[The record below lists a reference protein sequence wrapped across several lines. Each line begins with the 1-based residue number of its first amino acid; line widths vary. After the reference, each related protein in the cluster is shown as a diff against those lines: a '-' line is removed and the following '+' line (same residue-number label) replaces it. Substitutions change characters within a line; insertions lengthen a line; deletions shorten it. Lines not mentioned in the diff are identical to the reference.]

1 MADGISAYNVAPPVA
16 QQSTT
21 PDPGLAPTP
30 FVLPANYTSNIPPP
44 QLTGPSLPPQINYTP
59 TQAPA
64 SDNPL
69 TNLPEAS
76 HPPPFMQVLKH
87 AEDAN
92 GRQLTPEEF
101 DKLSTDYKTNFA
113 VPALNAQFKGKK
125 ANVDAE
131 TAAFDNQ
138 IQHLRDQ
145 RYAATDEK
153 SKSPVSDFLKSA
165 GQEGF
170 AATVPGTA
178 AFFSRILGGLTSGE
192 GLAPN
197 KVSDFF
203 NHQGSP
209 ESGLPPAVAAAGNP
223 GDAGKAFAQI
233 ILGNNYGN
241 PGFNDLRQK
250 LEAQGAQQYSGNVP
264 SAGQYEAQLGD
275 AARKRSELG
284 STAGDIASLLTVFLG
299 NEAAATKLARLPEL
313 AANASKLAKTA
324 RLLPAAAATATRTAS
339 DTAASN
345 VDRGDD
351 LSKVLPQF
359 AADQT
364 LGTAFNLLPA
374 NAPGNLLVRALTG
387 GGIGAAQQATQS
399 TVDQAINPNN
409 QAPTGKDYATSAGFA
424 AALAAILGG
433 RGGNKL
439 KKTPAPAEGETPTP
453 GAPSAAAP
461 EAPQPTPGT
470 GQGATA
476 PAAPVDYNASLAA
489 GAPDKGIETTALVK
503 LQATVLENANAQ
515 AKKYKTEI
523 SNATTPEKVVTGAQ
537 ALAPRLTGKSWD
549 TLSAEQRDQTVE
561 TVAAWIAK
569 KTKVPAEDVD
579 THLQSLR
586 TPTPVDTSA
595 APSAGVTEQP
605 LPADITGQ
613 QVPDTVAQAAP
624 APTPDITGQTHT
636 PGYQPKAQYDD
647 LWNRVNSGAKDL
659 TPAESI
665 LQQAVQ
671 SGKVT
676 TREQFDNVLEQ
687 AKTKSGAKKTNALR
701 AKPAEEPAA
710 PATPPISNPEANH
723 EAVSRTVADALAD
736 NSTPE
741 DTRNKLKAKAKELT
755 EGQYNQAYLKAIANR
770 DSAPSDAGEAQIRKD
785 PSFNAAA
792 DAVRQ
797 GKINTPAD
805 LGKFLKENKGTSTV
819 GDGLAGNELKQVGA
833 LLANKSTKS
842 DIVAARKAVR
852 TTVLEPLVKLGE
864 DPAAINK
871 MTVGEA
877 TAHLQKLANTFT
889 SDTAREAVTP
899 KKTLKKAD
907 VKPVDDPDKPTP
919 PPKKTLK
926 KTNVKPVEEPVVAKK
941 GLKGETKGPKSEAPA
956 DTAGASTPLEAKIHE
971 RLGDV
976 LPQHTIDELHDAVSE
991 AQVGDKGNL
1000 TDLIT
1005 GLRSS
1010 GDIGNAEAKW
1020 LRELANEK
1028 VQYDLTENNASGE
1041 SSASLEAQHRLA
1053 DEKSAGQTRAIIRRD
1068 GSVEPLHGV
1077 DAVDT
1082 HARQGEVIAQRGIGK
1097 DEWTVLSHG
1106 NDLSKYAVE
1115 GRINRYRED
1124 LNDVHTEVRKG
1135 PQDEAPERSG
1145 EHTLSLEDFDDLQ
1158 HDRTDRDKGT
1168 PRESDRVT
1176 TIQTSRRIDKVI
1188 RKIQAGADIHET
1200 GAELQKLADELDN
1213 KRTQQKFKEAFRDR
1227 RRGPEWVKAQLQRM
1241 VADYPEDSSHYKAGK
1256 FALWLLDKSPRM
1268 ADDLAFSL
1276 REKIPGDSAGY
1287 FNPLSRLIGINST
1300 GTNPTTAVHEI
1311 LHASERL
1318 MPAELQDKVR
1328 GEYIGRLQNKLKQQI
1343 KAGNRWA
1350 QLYVQTAIKDFAS
1363 PSKYNH
1369 DVMMNILKEHSKDV
1383 PVNEYYKYFNP
1394 SEYWAVEGTDILN
1407 RKYEAN
1413 SWIAK
1418 AKDWVDSFIQQ
1429 VKNLFGFDNNAKIRE
1444 ALDRVTDANGLPPAA
1459 YSGQLAEKV
1468 NVQRDISPVQEGENP
1483 TDEQL
1488 GYESA
1493 KDADVDPNMVKE
1505 APKKQQ
1511 GTDLGKV
1518 NTAQHFVE
1526 QSMKADYGLEKA
1538 MQALRRK
1545 GVNIKEEHNVE
1556 DAAYRKNGLVSEY
1569 NSKDFDET
1577 FNPVSDWVY
1586 ANKDKYAKN
1595 TQEFT
1600 DRLNKFYQNT
1610 HFLERVHTDW
1620 VLESPLSGTAGYDRA
1635 DILEQVSKGEI
1646 DPVKANKQLEEL
1658 ASKNSEY
1665 TPEEWAKQNNVP
1677 IDTMN
1682 KELGSLDKLG
1692 INKKSMDP
1700 LNKLMDRARERTT
1713 QRLTEAGLVD
1723 KDDPWTKL
1731 YGWDW
1736 YVPLKGSAY
1745 GGGPDNNFDLI
1756 PSKRIALG
1764 RLNQQMNVMD
1774 GRSSFAERPFSRL
1787 FVDMARAGERQ
1798 ANSQLLDKV
1807 YNLAV
1812 DHGDKIGA
1820 KIETFTGRP
1829 KDGYKNT
1836 RTGEEVERLKA
1847 PASGVIVN
1855 DGDTHYVITLPK
1867 DSQLVRGLVQMN
1879 NVERPNALEKQ
1890 ISKGTNVLARLYT
1903 TIHPAWQTFSG
1914 FIRDLTYIPITL
1926 GASKYTNP
1934 FEAIPLWAKYS
1945 GNVLQAYKALPT
1957 LVPHLLGQSNKLR
1970 QMGAADPNSW
1980 AGWTRRY
1987 EEAGGAN
1994 QFTKGFDVAG
2004 TENLLKGKLKD
2015 IDGVLDAGKWTW
2027 NKALE
2032 YSGNYANFL
2041 EGIGRVAMFKT
2052 LVETG
2057 HTETDAAVQVRKLL
2071 DYSQSGIKG
2080 RRINS
2085 WLAFFRVGMTGADA
2099 MRRAFTKPTGGL
2111 DYKKMAAWQ
2120 GFMGALGSVGYMAA
2134 SAMLGQDEDGKDV
2147 ISKIDPSQLT
2157 QKILFPLGGKVAGVN
2172 LGLGLPQVLMAPG
2185 ILAAAVAAG
2194 HLKTEDAVKAYA
2206 DTLARNGPITPAGT
2220 KGHTPTDLA
2229 ASYALGFTPTLI
2241 RPLVDIERNTTTFN
2255 SSIHNDTDGKK
2266 YASDSGRA
2274 GTPQE
2279 FKDMAEWLHDA
2290 TDGKIDYHPEDIRY
2304 MIQSYG
2310 GQWATDF
2317 TKLALSNPDQSAGAP
2332 EEPNRLAGKLFV
2344 DTSHYMQNEMYD
2356 TLGQLQ
2362 DSKRR
2367 YASLVTRATE
2377 DGASPAQ
2384 AKSQADAAVAKD
2396 PQFKAELQAFSTL
2409 DKARTAYTAQIN
2421 ALRSNKLISDTR
2433 KQLVRKQLDS
2443 QMRIQIEKAQN
2454 SIPTD

>member
-16 QQSTT
+16 PPVLPS
-21 PDPGLAPTP
+21 DPTLAQPQFTA
-30 FVLPANYTSNIPPP
+30 PANYVPGNIPP
-44 QLTGPSLPPQINYTP
+44 QLTGPSLPAPINYTP
-59 TQAPA
+59 QVQTP
-64 SDNPL
+64 DTNPV
-69 TNLPEAS
+69 TNIPEAA
-76 HPPPFMQVLKH
+76 HPPPFMEVLKH
-87 AEDAN
+87 AEQAN
-92 GRQLTPEEF
+92 GRQLSPEEF

-113 VPALNAQFKGKK
+113 LPALNAQFKGKK

-131 TAAFDNQ
+131 SAAFDNQ

-153 SKSPVSDFLKSA
+153 SKSPVTDFLKSA
-165 GQEGF
+165 GQQFFGQ
-170 AATVPGTA
+170 TVPGTVA
-178 AFFSRILGGLTSGE
+178 YGSRILAGLTSAE
-192 GLAPN
+192 GYAPN
-197 KVSDFF
+197 AVSDFF
-203 NHQGSP
+203 NAQSAPSNGQPQSIQN
-209 ESGLPPAVAAAGNP
+209 AGNAQ
-223 GDAGKAFAQI
+223 DAGTAFAKQVMG
-233 ILGNNYGN
+233 GNYNN
-241 PGFNDLRQK
+241 PGFASLRQQ
-250 LEAQGAQQYSGNVP
+250 LELQGAQKYQSQTP
-264 SAGQYEAQLGD
+264 SAGIYAQQLED

-284 STAGDIASLLTVFLG
+284 ATTGDIASLLSVFLG
-299 NEAAATKLARLPEL
+299 NEAGASKLARLPEL
-313 AANASKLAKTA
+313 AENASQLAKLG
-324 RLLPAAAATATRTAS
+324 RLAPAAVLTANRTATDTAS
-339 DTAASN
+339 SN
-345 VDRGDD
+345 VNRGDD
-351 LSKVLPQF
+351 LSKVLPQLG
-359 AADQT
+359 ADQA
-364 LGTAFNLLPA
+364 LQSVFNLLPA
-374 NAPGNLLVRALTG
+374 NAPGGIVTRALTG
-387 GGIGAAQQATQS
+387 AGIGAAQQATQS
-399 TVDQAINPNN
+399 TVDQALNPNN
-409 QAPTGKDYATSAGFA
+409 TAPTAQDYLTSGGFA
-424 AALAAILGG
+424 AALAAVLGG
-433 RGGNKL
+433 RGNKL
-439 KKTPAPAEGETPTP
+439 KKAPAPAEGEAPTP
-453 GAPSAAAP
+453 GAPPAAAP
-461 EAPQPTPGT
+461 EATEPTPGT
-470 GQGATA
+470 GPGAA
-476 PAAPVDYNASLAA
+476 QAAPVDYNATLAA
-489 GAPDKGIETTALVK
+489 GAPEKGIETTALVK
-503 LQATVLENANAQ
+503 LQSTVLENANAQ

-523 SNATTPEKVVTGAQ
+523 SNANTPEKVVTGAT
-537 ALAPRLTGKSWD
+537 ALAPRLTGKAWD
-549 TLSAEQRDQTVE
+549 TLNPEQRDQTVE
-561 TVAAWIAK
+561 TVAAWLAK

-586 TPTPVDTSA
+586 APTTDTTA
-595 APSAGVTEQP
+595 VPNTGVTEQP

-613 QVPDTVAQAAP
+613 QVPDTVAQTASAQ
-624 APTPDITGQTHT
+624 ATDHT
-636 PGYQPKAQYDD
+636 PGYQPNSQYDSVWSRISSD
-647 LWNRVNSGAKDL
+647 AKDL
-659 TPAESI
+659 TPAES
-665 LQQAVQ
+665 LLKQAVD
-671 SGKVT
+671 SGKIT
-676 TREQFDNVLEQ
+676 TREQFDNVLDQ

-701 AKPAEEPAA
+701 KPAEEPTA
-710 PATPPISNPEANH
+710 PATPPVTSPEANH
-723 EAVSRTVADALAD
+723 ESVASTVADALAD
-736 NSTPE
+736 NSTP
-741 DTRNKLKAKAKELT
+741 DQTRNKLKAKAKELT
-755 EGQYNQAYLKAIANR
+755 EAQYNQAYLKALANR
-770 DSAPSDAGEAQIRKD
+770 DSAPSDAAEAQIRKD

-792 DAVRQ
+792 DAMRQ
-797 GKINTPAD
+797 GKITNATD
-805 LGKFLKENKGTSTV
+805 LGKFLKDNKGTATV
-819 GDGLAGNELKQVGA
+819 GDGLAGNESKQVGA
-833 LLANKSTKS
+833 LLSNKSTKS

-877 TAHLQKLANTFT
+877 VAHLQRLATTFT
-889 SDTAREAVTP
+889 GDESRAAVE
-899 KKTLKKAD
+899 
-907 VKPVDDPDKPTP
+907 
-919 PPKKTLK
+919 PKKTLK
-926 KTNVKPVEEPVVAKK
+926 KTNVKPVENPDEPPPKPKKALKKTNVQPVEKPATAKK

-956 DTAGASTPLEAKIHE
+956 ETAGASTPLEATLHE

-976 LPQHTIDELHDAVSE
+976 LPQHTIDEIHDAVSE

-1005 GLRSS
+1005 GLRAS

-1020 LRELANEK
+1020 LRELANEP

-1106 NDLSKYAVE
+1106 SDLSKSAVE
-1115 GRINRYRED
+1115 GRLNRYRED
-1124 LNDVHTEVRKG
+1124 LNDVHNEVRKG
-1135 PQDEAPERSG
+1135 PQDEPSERVG
-1145 EHTLSLEDFDDLQ
+1145 EHTLSLDEFEDFQ
-1158 HDRTDRDKGT
+1158 HDRTNNDKGT
-1168 PRESDRVT
+1168 PRETDRVT
-1176 TIQTSRRIDKVI
+1176 TIQTSRRIDKII
-1188 RKIQAGADIHET
+1188 RKVQAGADIRET
-1200 GAELQKLADELDN
+1200 GQELQKLAEDLEN
-1213 KRTQQKFKEAFRDR
+1213 KRQQQKFKEAFRDR

-1241 VADYPEDSSHYKAGK
+1241 VADYPEGSDHYKAGK

-1318 MPAELQDKVR
+1318 MPEELQDKVR
-1328 GEYIGRLQNKLKQQI
+1328 GEYIGRIQNKLKQQT
-1343 KAGNRWA
+1343 KAANKWA
-1350 QLYVQTAIKDFAS
+1350 QIYLQTAIKNFAS
-1363 PSKYNH
+1363 PSRYNN
-1369 DVMMNILKEHSKDV
+1369 DVMLNILKGHSKDV
-1383 PVNEYYKYFNP
+1383 PIQEYYKYFNP

-1418 AKDWVDSFIQQ
+1418 AKDWVDGFIQQ

-1444 ALDRVTDANGLPPAA
+1444 ALDKVTDANGLPPAA

-1468 NVQRDISPVQEGENP
+1468 NKQFDISPVQEGENP

-1493 KDADVDPNMVKE
+1493 KDADEDPNMVRE
-1505 APKKQQ
+1505 PPKKQP

-1518 NTAQHFVE
+1518 TTAQHFVE

-1538 MQALRRK
+1538 MQALRSK
-1545 GVNIKEEHNVE
+1545 GVDIKEKYNVE

-1569 NSKDFDET
+1569 NSKDFDEA

-1646 DPVKANKQLEEL
+1646 DPVKANKQLEAL
-1658 ASKNSEY
+1658 AAKHSEY
-1665 TPEEWAKQNNVP
+1665 TPEEWAKENNVP
-1677 IDTMN
+1677 IDVMK
-1682 KELGSLDKLG
+1682 KELVGLDKLG

-1700 LNKLMDRARERTT
+1700 LNKLMDGARQRTT
-1713 QRLTEAGLVD
+1713 QRLIEAGLVD

-1926 GASKYTNP
+1926 GASKYSNP
-1934 FEAIPLWAKYS
+1934 LEAVPLWAKYS

-1957 LVPHLLGQSNKLR
+1957 LIPHLLGQSNKLR
-1970 QMGAADPNSW
+1970 QMGETDPNSW

-1987 EEAGGAN
+1987 EAAGGAN

-2004 TENLLKGKLKD
+2004 TENLLKGRLKD
-2015 IDGVLDAGKWTW
+2015 VDGVLDASKWTW

-2057 HTETDAAVQVRKLL
+2057 HTPTDAAVQVRKLL

-2111 DYKKMAAWQ
+2111 DYKKMAKWQ
-2120 GFMGALGSVGYMAA
+2120 GFMGALGAVGYMSAA
-2134 SAMLGQDEDGKDV
+2134 AMLGQDENGKDV
-2147 ISKIDPSQLT
+2147 IGKVDPSQLT
-2157 QKILFPLGGKVAGVN
+2157 QKILFPLGDKVAGVN

-2220 KGHTPTDLA
+2220 QGHTPTDLA
-2229 ASYALGFTPTLI
+2229 ASYALGFTPTVI

-2274 GTPQE
+2274 GTPVE
-2279 FKDMAEWLHDA
+2279 YKEMAEWLHDA

-2304 MIQSYG
+2304 LIQSYG

-2332 EEPNRLAGKLFV
+2332 EEPNRL
-2344 DTSHYMQNEMYD
+2344 DCSR
-2356 TLGQLQ
+2356 Q
-2362 DSKRR
+2362 DEAAFGHHHRSPASWIPATICRMKCMIHSNSYRIVS
-2367 YASLVTRATE
+2367 AVTPPSSLVLQRME
-2377 DGASPAQ
+2377 LAQ
-2384 AKSQADAAVAKD
+2384 
-2396 PQFKAELQAFSTL
+2396 
-2409 DKARTAYTAQIN
+2409 
-2421 ALRSNKLISDTR
+2421 R
-2433 KQLVRKQLDS
+2433 KQRRKRMQQWLKT
-2443 QMRIQIEKAQN
+2443 RN
-2454 SIPTD
+2454 SRLNSKLSALLIKHELRMPHR